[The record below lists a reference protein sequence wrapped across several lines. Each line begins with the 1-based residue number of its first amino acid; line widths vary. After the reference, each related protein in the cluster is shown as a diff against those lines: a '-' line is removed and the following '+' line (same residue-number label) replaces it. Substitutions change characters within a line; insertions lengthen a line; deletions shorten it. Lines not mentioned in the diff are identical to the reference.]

1 MRTLVVVAAAV
12 SLFKYSAPESVARR
26 SPADSIIVSTEWLAA
41 HLSDPSTVVIDVDRE
56 ANAYRDGHIPG
67 ARFLDYMSVVTS
79 HDGLSTELPAT
90 SDLRERFERLGVSNQ
105 SHVVLYGVPLAVSR
119 AFLALEYLGSNNVSV
134 LNGGLAKWRAEKRP
148 LTREEPRV
156 VAGKF
161 EPHVRPEIIADAD
174 WVRSRVGKTGIA
186 LIDTRTDGEYV
197 GSGDRHGMPS
207 AGHVQGARQLQWQEL
222 FHEPN
227 DLLFRDRDEL
237 ARLYATRA
245 QPKDTVVTYC
255 FVGYRASMTYLVA
268 RYLGYQAKLYDG
280 SYEDW
285 SRRQLPTIPGSA
297 P

>member
-1 MRTLVVVAAAV
+1 M
-12 SLFKYSAPESVARR
+12 
-26 SPADSIIVSTEWLAA
+26 
-41 HLSDPSTVVIDVDRE
+41 TVI
-56 ANAYRDGHIPG
+56 A
-67 ARFLDYMSVVTS
+67 S

-90 SDLRERFERLGVSNQ
+90 NDLRERFERLGVSNQ
-105 SHVVLYGVPLAVSR
+105 SHVVLYGAPLMVSR

-161 EPHVRPEIIADAD
+161 EPRVRPEIIADAD
-174 WVRSRVGKTGIA
+174 WVRSRIGKAGIA

-222 FHEPN
+222 FREPT

-237 ARLYATRA
+237 ARLYASRA

-285 SRRQLPTIPGSA
+285 SRRQLPTVPGSA